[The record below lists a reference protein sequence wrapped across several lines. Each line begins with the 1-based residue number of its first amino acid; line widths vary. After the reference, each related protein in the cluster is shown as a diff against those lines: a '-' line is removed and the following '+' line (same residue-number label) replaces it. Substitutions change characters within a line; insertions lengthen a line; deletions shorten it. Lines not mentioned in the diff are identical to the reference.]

1 MIDILK
7 RKPEFEKGVEH
18 FRDDIKSLRT
28 GRANSSIVE
37 TILVDA
43 YGTPTP
49 LMHLA
54 SISIPD
60 AKTILITPWDK
71 GVVKD
76 IEKGIVS
83 ANLGLAPV
91 SDGAGVRITFPNLT
105 EENRKNLV
113 KLLNQKTE
121 GAKVAIRG
129 IRDKIKEEIAKA
141 EKNNELTEDDR
152 YELQKDLDEV
162 TREFTAL
169 VEKIAKEKEV
179 DIMTL

>member
-1 MIDILK
+1 MIELPK
-7 RKPEFEKGVEH
+7 RRSEFEKGVDH
-18 FRDDIKSLRT
+18 FREEIKALRT
-28 GRANSSIVE
+28 GRAHSSIVE
-37 TILVDA
+37 TILVEA

-49 LMHLA
+49 LQHLA

-60 AKTILITPWDK
+60 SKTILITPWDK
-71 GVVKD
+71 TIVKE
-76 IEKGIVS
+76 IEKGIVG

-91 SDGAGVRITFPNLT
+91 SDGAGVRIVFPNLT

-121 GAKVAIRG
+121 GAKVVVRG
-129 IRDKIKEEIAKA
+129 IRDKIKDEIAKA

-152 YELQKDLDEV
+152 YELQKDLDEM
-162 TREFTAL
+162 TREFTAA
-169 VEKIAKEKEV
+169 VEKISKDKEV